1 MFDDDDVSL
10 YSLDASYA
18 NMLEEA
24 EPEITMGKSKD
35 VTLMMG
41 KSRDKMMSENKLMQ
55 SVVQFLLASTPDS
68 VYKPNLREEYV
79 RKWIVP
85 ELFPVWTNAEEIF
98 DDNKPVDD
106 DIKYVPP
113 VIEYP
118 SFQLT
123 SAM

>member
-106 DIKYVPP
+106 HIKYVPP